1 MFIQSFRYNKTKQ
14 EINEILRINLHND
27 NDTIEE
33 EKKAFLISIENLKK
47 KTYTK

>member
-14 EINEILRINLHND
+14 EINEILRVNLHND

-33 EKKAFLISIENLKK
+33 EKSFFNQYRKFKK
-47 KTYTK
+47 KSYTK